1 MSLSSWERG
10 REFPVHESS
19 DSKVVALISAARAN
33 TALRV
38 RYTKPYGNGTE
49 ERTITPS
56 EVFRKTG
63 ETDLYVRAH
72 CHTRDAIRVFMVR
85 RLTILGSAV
94 EPGPVSREK
103 VVAGG
108 ASYHSRRVECVVEY
122 IELEGDYG
130 NDVPSVEAT
139 CTRCGH
145 VTQSYGDSSASV
157 GRCLALMKE
166 ECPLGES
173 NWYVEE

>member
-1 MSLSSWERG
+1 MSLSSWESG
-10 REFPVHESS
+10 RETPVRQSS
-19 DSKVVALISAARAN
+19 DSTVTALISAAGAG

-38 RYTKPYGNGTE
+38 RYTKPYGNGTD

-56 EVFRKTG
+56 EVFRKAG

-72 CHTRDAIRVFMVR
+72 CHTRKATRVFMIR
-85 RLTILGSAV
+85 RLTIV
-94 EPGPVSREK
+94 GPASDSKHLTREMN
-103 VVAGG
+103 VTTESG
-108 ASYHSRRVECVVEY
+108 YRSRRVECVVEY
-122 IELEGDYG
+122 IDLEGDYG

-139 CTRCGH
+139 CVRCGH

-166 ECPLGES
+166 ECPRGES